1 MRQQKTFTL
10 GNLHAVDL
18 KRRSSGGGSSGGGSS
33 GGGSSG
39 GGSSGGGS
47 SGGASARANM
57 QYHGI
62 IKRAGSGQHI
72 VFLAAAAVGAA
83 AFTTAMAPVDS

>member
-18 KRRSSGGGSSGGGSS
+18 KRR
-33 GGGSSG
+33 SSG

>member
-18 KRRSSGGGSSGGGSS
+18 KRRSSGGGSSGGW
-33 GGGSSG
+33 
-39 GGSSGGGS
+39 S